1 MQIFRNEV
9 SRSDSQSTNIKITA
23 EIAEKYQDRKIP
35 NPDTSIRREEI
46 ETEQCLSLQRFR
58 YSKLRNTAMEWNMKR
73 ASLAKEANRRM
84 LNADRYS
91 IAEDRVRIL
100 NKYDNKLALSQ
111 YKREERKEVIES
123 GVRAYERR
131 VKRAEVNG

>member
-1 MQIFRNEV
+1 MEY
-9 SRSDSQSTNIKITA
+9 
-23 EIAEKYQDRKIP
+23 EKGQPCKG
-35 NPDTSIRREEI
+35 
-46 ETEQCLSLQRFR
+46 
-58 YSKLRNTAMEWNMKR
+58 SKQKNVECRQVFH
-73 ASLAKEANRRM
+73 S
-84 LNADRYS
+84 
-91 IAEDRVRIL
+91 RIL

>member
-58 YSKLRNTAMEWNMKR
+58 Y
-73 ASLAKEANRRM
+73 
-84 LNADRYS
+84 
-91 IAEDRVRIL
+91 IF
-100 NKYDNKLALSQ
+100 YDMSQ
-111 YKREERKEVIES
+111 NSDTVS
-123 GVRAYERR
+123 
-131 VKRAEVNG
+131 